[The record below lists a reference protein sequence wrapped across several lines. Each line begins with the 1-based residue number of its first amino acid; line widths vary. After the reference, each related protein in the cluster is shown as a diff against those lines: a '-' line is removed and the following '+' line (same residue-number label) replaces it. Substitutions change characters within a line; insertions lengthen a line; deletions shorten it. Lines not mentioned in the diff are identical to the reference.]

1 MKIAGVQPL
10 NTRLL
15 LEKALSYYE
24 LTKPGITYMVLGSM
38 MMGFILAPVAGISYL
53 TLFHAIIG
61 TYAIAA
67 GTAAHNQFIERHLDR
82 LMNRT
87 RKRPLPAN
95 KVTPHEANRFSLI
108 LIFGGLAYLLAFV
121 NWKAGL
127 VSAATTLLYLGAYTP
142 MKRVSAWNVVV
153 GAIPGALPPVG
164 GWMAAGGSFSDIGMW
179 LLFAIV
185 FFWQIPHVMSIAWVC
200 LDDYSNA
207 GFTMVPKND
216 SQGTKTAWAMLINLI
231 ALLPIVYAVFHIGL
245 GYWLFLILSG
255 LATLAF
261 TVFGV
266 MFLIQRTKK
275 SAKFVMFG
283 SFIYLPVV
291 WIALFADILVFSY
304 LF

>member
-1 MKIAGVQPL
+1 MKLAGVQPL
-10 NTRLL
+10 KTRAFLDRGL
-15 LEKALSYYE
+15 AYYE

-38 MMGFILAPVAGISYL
+38 MMGFILGSVTGIHIP
-53 TLFHAIIG
+53 TLIHAIIG

-67 GTAAHNQFIERHLDR
+67 GTAAHNQFIERKLDR

-87 RKRPLPAN
+87 KKRPLPAG
-95 KVTPHEANRFSLI
+95 KITPEQATRFSLV
-108 LIFGGLAYLLAFV
+108 LIFGGLAWLLAFV

-127 VSAATTLLYLGAYTP
+127 VSAATTILYLGAYTP
-142 MKRVSAWNVVV
+142 MKRISAWNVAV

-164 GWMAAGGSFSDIGMW
+164 GWMAAGGSFTDIGMW
-179 LLFAIV
+179 LLFAVV

-200 LDDYSNA
+200 NDDYTNA

-216 SQGTKTAWAMLINLI
+216 EQGTKTAWAMLINLI
-231 ALLPIVYAVFHIGL
+231 ALLPIVYAIFYIGM
-245 GYWLFLILSG
+245 GSWIYLILSG

-261 TVFGV
+261 TVFGGL
-266 MFLIQRTKK
+266 FLFQRTKK

-291 WIALFADILVFSY
+291 WIALFADILIFSF
-304 LF
+304 LG